1 MNLRVGTT
9 CGAMAAAL
17 LASGCVQEQT
27 QAPAPNVSTNQST
40 RPLAPCDPVNVS
52 QSMVVHDQATISLGD
67 FSFQRTIAAIRNSSG
82 GAATTD
88 AALAQTITSGLLTNP
103 FTNPVSGLPMPAD
116 ARTAENALTGAG
128 LLTDMKPIALF
139 NRFDLAPASGSNC
152 GEYRIVYGRYPNS
165 TFNRYLVIFEAR
177 LPNPNPGLGLAGCA
191 PVAQFWHNL
200 SDPGLSNLQRAQ
212 DLEDFYYNGLTGF
225 SAVVTHSNY
234 GVPLGQVRT
243 NMFMQFPWQLR
254 EWRTS
259 FNTTGQPVLTP
270 DTVKD
275 NPLAQMYDAGSS
287 NPNPTLFS
295 SEQTQFQTDFT
306 TGNIFT
312 LLDFESNGSPF
323 TACPEVNVVGAGFS
337 DRYNEFQSDSLGS
350 QDEVT
355 SIASPAFSTSINGVL
370 SGNPAFAGLNDAH
383 VLARAESVTCAGC
396 HQLTVGKA
404 ISPTASWP
412 GVAPGGFVHVLEP
425 AGASAPNPTA
435 VAALSPALNNCFLP
449 ARKQILEDF
458 VCSTGGGTDAG
469 VSDSGNPTDAGN
481 SADAGTPDS
490 GTPVACG
497 GPYGATCAAN
507 EYCEFGPYNI
517 CGANGPGVCTP
528 RPTACPYVVNPVCGC
543 DGATYNNDCLANAAG
558 TDVSSA
564 GACGGSCNL
573 KPPSSCCYED
583 KQCGKIKGGECIGA
597 VCAPGQAGVCKGPPP
612 KGGCWED
619 DDCGRGQTCVGERIC
634 PCGAR
639 CLLPDAPGQCRFVL
653 SPAPVSPVRQVAST
667 AEVAPAAVAAPVT
680 AAKQSLLNAS
690 TAEDASRA
698 LSDLEDAVRTERERE
713 AAQPGAFWRTRRTH

>member
-40 RPLAPCDPVNVS
+40 RPLAPCDSVNIS

-67 FSFQRTIAAIRNSSG
+67 FSFQRTMAAIRNSSG
-82 GAATTD
+82 GATTTD
-88 AALAQTITSGLLTNP
+88 SALAETIKSGLLTST
-103 FTNPVSGLPMPAD
+103 FINPVSGLAMPAD
-116 ARTAENALTGAG
+116 PRNGENQLTGAG
-128 LLTDMKPIALF
+128 LLTEMHPIALF
-139 NRFDLAPASGSNC
+139 NRFDLAPANGSNC
-152 GEYRIVYGRYPNS
+152 GEYRIVYGRYGGTPAG
-165 TFNRYLVIFEAR
+165 RYLLIFESR
-177 LPNPNPGLGLAGCA
+177 LPNPNPGAGLAGCA

-200 SDPGLSNLQRAQ
+200 SDPGLSNAQRAQ
-212 DLEDFYYNGLTGF
+212 QLEDFYFSGLPGF
-225 SAVVTHSNY
+225 SAVVTHDNY
-234 GVPLGQVRT
+234 GVPLGQVRA
-243 NMFMQFPWQLR
+243 NMFVQGIWQLR
-254 EWRTS
+254 EWRTG
-259 FNTTGQPVLTP
+259 FNVGGEPVFTP

-275 NPLAQMYDAGSS
+275 NPLAQLYNAGST
-287 NPNPTLFS
+287 NPNPALFS
-295 SEQTQFQTDFT
+295 TEQAQFQTDFT
-306 TGNIFT
+306 TGNIFN
-312 LLDFESNGSPF
+312 LLDFEVNGSPF
-323 TACPEVNVVGAGFS
+323 AACPEVNGIGAGFS
-337 DRYNEFQSDSLGS
+337 DRYNEFQSDAQGN
-350 QDEVT
+350 QDNPN
-355 SIASPAFSTSINGVL
+355 SIASTAFRTSIDAVL
-370 SGNPAFAGLNDAH
+370 SGNTAFSGLTNTH
-383 VLARAESVTCAGC
+383 VLNRAGTVTCGGC
-396 HQLTVGKA
+396 HQFSNNQA
-404 ISPTASWP
+404 
-412 GVAPGGFVHVLEP
+412 VAPGVNWPSSAGFVHVVEP
-425 AGASAPNPTA
+425 SGSTAPNPTA
-435 VAALSPALNNCFLP
+435 VATLSAALNSCFLP

-481 SADAGTPDS
+481 PADAGTPDS

-528 RPTACPYVVNPVCGC
+528 RPTICPYVVNPVCGC

-583 KQCGKIKGGECIGA
+583 KQCAKIKGGECIGA

-612 KGGCWED
+612 KGGCWEEE
-619 DDCGRGQTCVGERIC
+619 DCGRGQTCVGERIC

-639 CLLPDAPGQCRFVL
+639 CLLPDSPGQCRFVL
-653 SPAPVSPVRQVAST
+653 SPAPVSPVRQVASSVQT
-667 AEVAPAAVAAPVT
+667 APV
-680 AAKQSLLNAS
+680 ARPVADAKQSLLNAG

-698 LSDLEDAVRTERERE
+698 LSDLEAAVRAERELE
-713 AAQPGAFWRTRRTH
+713 AAQPGAFWRKRRTH